1 MFRMIELAAL
11 AALWLASPSSA
22 QEPAPPQQ
30 AAPPEEPSAEMI
42 IDAEKDEL
50 AEVRDL
56 AMKIAMWIDRDD
68 IVTDILT
75 DLDTAQL
82 RESAILAVREASVRG
97 ESAVGRIVASVADE
111 LALNEPDAELLRSLL
126 TGSAAD
132 EDIEGK
138 KRLVVALEHDARL
151 IRQLALERLM
161 RISGRDSMGFDPDA
175 PSAKGLD
182 AWKMWIGMASLDSR
196 P

>member
-1 MFRMIELAAL
+1 L
-11 AALWLASPSSA
+11 
-22 QEPAPPQQ
+22 
-30 AAPPEEPSAEMI
+30 
-42 IDAEKDEL
+42 
-50 AEVRDL
+50 
-56 AMKIAMWIDRDD
+56 WIDRDD

-82 RESAILAVREASVRG
+82 RESAILAVREALERG
-97 ESAVGRIVASVADE
+97 EPAVGRVVESVADE
-111 LALNEPDAELLRSLL
+111 LALNEPDVALLRTLL

-132 EDIEGK
+132 EDLEGK
-138 KRLVVALEHDARL
+138 KRLVTALEHDARL

-175 PSAKGLD
+175 PSAKGLE
-182 AWKMWIGMASLDSR
+182 AWKMWIGMASQDPL